1 MSHSLPIPH
10 LAQLAL
16 NDSQTNNITKKN
28 TSKDTESNSLRN
40 KTKTNFK
47 GHEKNVFN
55 SESTPKE
62 EARDTHFSIRRFC
75 ETQYGRDHGAEK

>member
-10 LAQLAL
+10 LSQQAF
-16 NDSQTNNITKKN
+16 NDSQTNNKTKK

-55 SESTPKE
+55 SKSTPKE
-62 EARDTHFSIRRFC
+62 ETRDTHFSIIRFC
-75 ETQYGRDHGAEK
+75 ETQYGRDHIAEK